1 MANLRVGTRELK
13 SKWSAYM
20 RRVKGGET
28 IIVTE
33 RGKAI
38 GQIIPIRATI
48 EEKMQAVV
56 DAGLAEWNGKK
67 FRPEL
72 PAALNTGI
80 QQVSELVVE
89 NRDVDYL
96 F

>member
-1 MANLRVGTRELK
+1 MTVLRVGTRELK
-13 SKWSAYM
+13 SKLSAYL
-20 RRVKGGET
+20 RRVKDGET

-33 RGKAI
+33 RGKVI
-38 GQIIPIRATI
+38 GQIIPVRATV

-56 DAGLAEWNGKK
+56 DAGLAEWNGMKLK
-67 FRPEL
+67 PEK
-72 PAALNTGI
+72 PPALNTGK
-80 QQVSELVVE
+80 QQVSDLVAE